1 MQIHNYLNRLL
12 AILMG
17 TCPYTTIYGDYMP
30 YLWGHPK
37 KSTYGNFLSE
47 PLYYN
52 YLNTILN

>member
-1 MQIHNYLNRLL
+1 
-12 AILMG
+12 MG

-37 KSTYGNFLSE
+37 KSTNGNFLSE